1 MPLPVSTIL
10 NTNAI
15 SALSAKSVK
24 TSLCAPLVG
33 KAATSQTR
41 FGRCKN
47 LLNILALCAAAFLA
61 PTQVAFAADPTGPA
75 KAWGALAPPPTL
87 NNFKRCK
94 EVAAGYEHTLALTKE
109 TNQLDQPIKGAVFA
123 WGRNYEGQCN
133 VPSDL
138 LVNLKVPGAASF
150 IAAGYYHSVAIA
162 ANGKVITW
170 GWNAYGQCGT
180 LDEQVGGYEK
190 FKQLNPEVCAN
201 LTGFADL
208 NSVPS
213 DSEFTCGGVP
223 VSYPG
228 AYWIKTIKES
238 GSTFVPLIARE
249 VAAGLGHTV
258 ALKFDGI
265 VVAWGLNIYGQCG
278 TALEAQLAPANPNG
292 SEGGTGDSNS
302 LKGTYWVKS
311 SAIGSIGK
319 CLQITA
325 GAYHTAAIKGEAPDA
340 GVVVAWG
347 FNSYLQCGIP
357 TEQILGADS
366 SPYWLKSVGRGGPG
380 PCMKVAGGGFHTAAI
395 TAINTVVSWGYNYDG
410 QCGTTYS
417 HPTKFDLEDPL
428 EFIESVNEKLP
439 YPKLPPTTA
448 AGSSNI
454 ELSYWTK
461 FIISLN
467 SLGQE
472 EFDFDGSPKLV
483 PLKAMD
489 IAAGYAHTMATNV
502 IDAKGTPPVES
513 PNSRVVFAWGDNSY
527 GQCGDQLHC
536 ITRVCSSGRDQDFN
550 YNSVNGAYWTN
561 STVNVIPNPPN
572 ADISVAGT
580 LKAVGPTPGIVV
592 VQGLAAGGYH
602 SVAIKYDSLSD
613 PLGDGIVVAWGANN
627 YGQCDVPATKVD
639 NTDPTNP
646 TYTTFAWSKVAAG
659 YWHTVAIDAT
669 GLAVGWGDNTYGQC
683 GDSQPQLSGTNEYWY
698 QTGVACTQIAAGWYH
713 TVAVKPNGTVA
724 AWGAGENCCMN
735 PQCSPTNPLDKPNAY
750 SWPNFTQSCVPASM
764 QDPDTANC
772 IAVSAGAYHTLAL
785 KVDGSVMAWGAG
797 EPDINGP
804 VNLFGIDI
812 NGIEWGQSCVPPT
825 VLNGAGSPVAWKA
838 KAIAAGAFH
847 SVALL
852 SSPADLDGTV
862 VAWGSGTI
870 IELPDGGWDGVSG
883 LWWGQSIVPT
893 EIKDTNGARVP
904 LKAKAISAGYAH
916 TLAITET
923 GKEIVGW
930 GAGKQISTNGGYSHL
945 EFGQSGREF
954 EANSPGI
961 VYIEVNNDLI
971 FTAVAAGYAHTVAIV
986 KDIVENQS
994 FVVAYGWNDFG
1005 QCGTA
1010 NEQYISGIPT
1020 PLWAHF
1026 GLGSCFEIAA
1036 GYIHTVA
1043 IQVPSTLTVAS
1054 NGTSTTGVVVSWTP
1068 VASATTY
1075 KVFRDG
1081 GMGFTEPSPIAITS
1095 ATTFTDTSA
1104 VVGTL
1109 YNYYVKVVTPQGES
1123 SAGSQAMGWRNVAAP
1138 SEVIATSGE
1147 FSDMVRIT
1155 WAEATGATSYSIY
1168 RDGGAIGST
1177 DALAF
1182 DDTSAVAGTIYS
1194 YTVKAK
1200 VGFAISDASVADTGN
1215 AGASPCPSDLDGSGV
1230 VDSGDVGMV
1239 LLDTGECQGCLTDL
1253 DGSGFVDSGDVG
1265 MVLLDSGPCQ

>member
-439 YPKLPPTTA
+439 YPKLPPTTTV
-448 AGSSNI
+448 GSSNI

-602 SVAIKYDSLSD
+602 SVAIKYDSFSD

-785 KVDGSVMAWGAG
+785 KLDGSVVAWGAG
-797 EPDINGP
+797 GPDINGDP

-852 SSPADLDGTV
+852 SSPPELDGTV

-870 IELPDGGWDGVSG
+870 IALPDGGWDGVSG

-893 EIKDTNGARVP
+893 LIVDANGATVP

-930 GAGKQISTNGGYSHL
+930 GAGEQISTNGGYSHL
-945 EFGQSGREF
+945 EFGQAQNF
-954 EANSPGI
+954 FITTNS
-961 VYIEVNNDLI
+961 DLT
-971 FTAVAAGYAHTVAIV
+971 FTAVAAGYAHSVFIV
-986 KDIVENQS
+986 KDNVTNSS
-994 FVVAYGWNDFG
+994 FVGAYGWNDFG
-1005 QCGTA
+1005 QCGTG
-1010 NEQYISGIPT
+1010 NEQYIPGFNT
-1020 PLWAHF
+1020 ALWFHF
-1026 GLGSCFEIAA
+1026 NLGSCFEIAA

-1054 NGTSTTGVVVSWTP
+1054 NGTSTTGVVVTWTP

-1253 DGSGFVDSGDVG
+1253 DGSGVVDSGDVG